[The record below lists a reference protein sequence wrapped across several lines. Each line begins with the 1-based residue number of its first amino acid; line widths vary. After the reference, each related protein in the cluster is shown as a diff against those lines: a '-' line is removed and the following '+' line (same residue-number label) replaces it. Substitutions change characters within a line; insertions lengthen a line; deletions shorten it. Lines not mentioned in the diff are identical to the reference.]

1 MSKTRKNILNMAF
14 IALGAVLIA
23 AGAWITVPF
32 SLIPFTMQTFA
43 VFAVTMLFGGKR
55 AAVSVIIYIA
65 LGSAGVS
72 VFSGFRAGIGVLA
85 GATGGYIFGFIAI
98 PLVYW
103 LFLKLFGD
111 KYYIRAL
118 ALVAGLLVCYLLGTV
133 WYVLVFAGDA
143 EKAGFI
149 YALSVCVLPYIP
161 VDIAKLA
168 LAFALCAK
176 AGKYI
181 DAKL

>member
-1 MSKTRKNILNMAF
+1 MTKTRKRILNMVF

-23 AGAWITVPF
+23 VGAWITVPF
-32 SLIPFTMQTFA
+32 AVIPFTMQTFA
-43 VFAVTMLFGGKR
+43 VFAVTMLLGGRR
-55 AAVSVIIYIA
+55 ASASVLVYIA
-65 LGSAGVS
+65 LGAVGVP
-72 VFSGFRAGIGVLA
+72 VFSSFRGGIGVLA
-85 GATGGYIFGFIAI
+85 GATGGYIVGFVTI

-111 KYYIRAL
+111 KFFIKLA
-118 ALVAGLLVCYLLGTV
+118 ALVVGMALCYLFGTV
-133 WYVLVFAGDA
+133 WYVIVFSGDA
-143 EKAGFI
+143 AKAGFI
-149 YALSVCVLPYIP
+149 YAMSVCVAPYLPFD
-161 VDIAKLA
+161 VAKLA